1 MNDARTPVDF
11 PGNSPPFKIK
21 QKITGSTGNDG
32 AKAVQIILPLKYSG
46 NFWRTLEMLLINC
59 EIDLILTCTA
69 NCVISNAAINQATTY
84 AITDTKLYVRVVALS
99 TQDNE
104 KLLQLLKSGFKRTIT
119 RTNIIQKQNQ

>member
-59 EIDLILTCTA
+59 DIDLILTCSA
-69 NCVISNAAINQATTY
+69 NCVISNADTNQATTFG
-84 AITDTKLYVRVVALS
+84 ITDTKLYVPVVAN
-99 TQDNE
+99 DNE

>member
-11 PGNSPPFKIK
+11 PGNSPSFKFK
-21 QKITGSTGNDG
+21 QKITSSTGNDG
-32 AKAVQIILPLKYSG
+32 AKAVQVILPLKYSG

-59 EIDLILTCTA
+59 DIDLILTFSA
-69 NCVISNAAINQATTY
+69 NCVISNADTNQATTFG
-84 AITDTKLYVRVVALS
+84 ITDTKLYVPVVALS

-104 KLLQLLKSGFKRTIT
+104 KLLQLVKSGFKRTIT

>member
-1 MNDARTPVDF
+1 MKDARTPVDF
-11 PGNSPPFKIK
+11 PSNSPSFKFK
-21 QKITGSTGNDG
+21 QKITSSTGNDG
-32 AKAVQIILPLKYSG
+32 AKAVQVILPLKYSG

-59 EIDLILTCTA
+59 DIDLILTCSA
-69 NCVISNAAINQATTY
+69 NCVISNADTNQATTFG
-84 AITDTKLYVRVVALS
+84 ITDTKLYVPVVALS